1 MIFIQEDFQGND
13 INYDEYVLL
22 VKDNWNDWWEY
33 KTLYSVYYVLEGK
46 SEWLGNIK
54 IGFLNENY
62 IEEGK
67 NHKAKRPNLPP
78 QFSSLAPH
86 FFSVG
91 QDLEYYSKI
100 NSLLLEDKRI
110 ELLSG
115 LCDISLSSDLYSK
128 VIDLHVTRRSII
140 RNVARSSIK
149 GQFKRLANGNAELS
163 KFNFSFSP
171 PNNETSS
178 KLKIS
183 VIPKTL
189 PPTNIH
195 TLIGRNGVG
204 KTHFLSSLI
213 KYLCTRDS
221 SYGQFEYQSNENVSE
236 NEEFANLI
244 AVSFSAFDSGFDELK
259 KEFSGE
265 FINFD
270 TIGWSYVSDSITTSP
285 DEDDIFIKD
294 RNMHLDFLESAS
306 RMFILSL
313 ETINASGKSIRW
325 KRTIEKLYSDPM
337 FKNSESSN
345 LMNFINEDKK
355 YIVKVFEKMSSGHK
369 IVLLTLTQLIE
380 KIEERSLVILDEPE
394 LHLHPPLLSAF
405 IRALS
410 DILIYRN
417 AVAIIATHSPV
428 VIQEIPKKCV
438 SIIDRLP
445 QSNAVFFREPTIETF
460 GNNVGVL
467 TSTVF
472 NLEVSNSGFYEILKK
487 LVKKNNDFEEIMS
500 ELDWQLGPEG
510 VSILL
515 SLINEKN
522 KEEF

>member
-1 MIFIQEDFQGND
+1 MIFILDNQLASNH
-13 INYDEYVLL
+13 NYNEYVLL
-22 VKDNWNDWWEY
+22 LKNDWNDWWEY
-33 KTLYSVYYVLEGK
+33 KTLYSVYYNINGK

-54 IGFLNENY
+54 IGFLDENY
-62 IEEGK
+62 IEEGDVNK
-67 NHKAKRPNLPP
+67 IKSPDLPD
-78 QFSSLAPH
+78 QFASLAPN

-91 QDLEYYSKI
+91 QDIEYYNKI
-100 NSLLLEDKRI
+100 NDLLAEDKRV
-110 ELLSG
+110 ELLTA
-115 LCDISLSSDLYSK
+115 LCDISFMTELYDQ
-128 VIDLHVTRRSII
+128 VHNLQVTRKSITRS
-140 RNVARSSIK
+140 VARSSIK
-149 GQFKRLANGNAELS
+149 GQFNRLANGNAKLS

-171 PNNETSS
+171 ANNETSS

-183 VIPKTL
+183 VTPKAL

-221 SYGQFEYQSNENVSE
+221 RYGQFEYESNETLSE

-244 AVSFSAFDSGFDELK
+244 AVSFSAFDSGFNELK
-259 KEFSGE
+259 KDLSYEY
-265 FINFD
+265 IKFD
-270 TIGWSYVSDSITTSP
+270 TIGWTYVSEESAEPS
-285 DEDDIFIKD
+285 ESDIFIKD
-294 RNMHLDFLESAS
+294 NSMQLDFLESAS
-306 RMFILSL
+306 RMFIFSL
-313 ETINASGKSIRW
+313 KAVHASGKSIRW
-325 KRTIEKLYSDPM
+325 KRSIEKLYSDPM
-337 FKNSESSN
+337 FKNSDSSN
-345 LMNFINEDKK
+345 LMNFINNDQK
-355 YIVKVFEKMSSGHK
+355 YIAKVFEKMSSGHK

-445 QSNAVFFREPTIETF
+445 QSNAVFFREPSIETF
-460 GNNVGVL
+460 GSNVGVL

-472 NLEVSNSGFYEILKK
+472 NLEVSNSGFYEILKQ
-487 LVKKNNDFEEIMS
+487 LVRENNDFEYIMS

-515 SLINEKN
+515 SLINEKY
-522 KEEF
+522 KEGM